1 MNLKFLSLV
10 CKQLRDISTVLLHD
24 MLVQFDMQP
33 LVNKVSIHVDQVAMQ
48 VNSSAQLVNEEPLL
62 VPFQIFDYIISV
74 LILVEIASDIMRVEV
89 VALEVE
95 WRRQFALIV

>member
-33 LVNKVSIHVDQVAMQ
+33 LVNKVSIHVNQVAMQ
-48 VNSSAQLVNEEPLL
+48 VNPSAQLVNEEPLL